1 MDRSFSGFTSSLARL
16 GGLVLFLT
24 LALAPASRAD
34 ELPAGTTEAC
44 AVVPAQDGTASWH
57 AGTGRTAC
65 GERWKS
71 GELMAAHRSL
81 PLGSRV
87 RVTDLK
93 NGLTTVVRITDR
105 GPYSQGRII
114 DLSPAAAREIGLLD
128 SGIGKVRLE
137 VLPADS

>member
-1 MDRSFSGFTSSLARL
+1 MNKLSLKFAAA
-16 GGLVLFLT
+16 LFC
-24 LALAPASRAD
+24 AGWVVASCASTCRAD
-34 ELPAGTTEAC
+34 AAPSRSIEAC

-65 GERWKS
+65 GERWRP

-87 RVTDLK
+87 RVTNLK
-93 NGLTTVVRITDR
+93 NGRTTVVRITDR

-114 DLSPAAAREIGLLD
+114 DLSPAAAREIGLLA

-137 VLPADS
+137 VLPADT